1 MQWFLSPLHPASL
14 MHKNPWRCKII
25 DWLIDR
31 SEDAFEE
38 YPVCVISVAVMTQVL
53 LEDFYLFGDC
63 MCTSNEALTIKGGP
77 IKFFNSLIQSDSAGH
92 SKLVYAI
99 HLVLFTDSQEKKL
112 SFLIDGGVMRVCL
125 MNNDAVTIFFF
136 IFFLLKNKWVRGSE
150 RGSLI
155 QQHSIVSNK
164 LLFCLYYSRD
174 IQD

>member
-1 MQWFLSPLHPASL
+1 MQ
-14 MHKNPWRCKII
+14 NN
-25 DWLIDR
+25 WLIDWSIWR
-31 SEDAFEE
+31 CFWRISC
-38 YPVCVISVAVMTQVL
+38 VC
-53 LEDFYLFGDC
+53 DFGGCYDPS
-63 MCTSNEALTIKGGP
+63 TSWRFLPIWRLHVHIKIWCAHNEALTIKGGP

-155 QQHSIVSNK
+155 QQHSVVNNK